1 MQNSP
6 APRLELDKALKY
18 IAEME
23 SAHNLDD
30 FEEAWKSYLFRIERC
45 FNKAQ
50 AHFKKSPKWDA
61 WWGKYKKLRTTD
73 ELLAYLI
80 NARGAEEHSVE
91 EIVGRNGGGIGINP
105 AHGSSM
111 YIESMTIDGAGN
123 VNIRSPQA
131 LKIEFIPERM
141 TLLPVRNRGRDYSV
155 PSTHLGERINAN
167 DVCGVATLAHGFY
180 SQFLSAAE
188 EYFVK

>member
-6 APRLELDKALKY
+6 APRLELDKALKS
-18 IAEME
+18 IVAME
-23 SAHNLDD
+23 SAPCLDD
-30 FEEAWKSYLFRIERC
+30 FEEAWKSYLFRLERC

-73 ELLAYLI
+73 DLLAYLI

-91 EIVGRNGGGIGINP
+91 DIAGRQGGGIGINP
-105 AHGSSM
+105 VDGDSV
-111 YIESMTIDGAGN
+111 YIESITTDGAGN
-123 VNIRSPQA
+123 LIIRSPQA
-131 LKIEFIPERM
+131 LKIEFVPDRM
-141 TLLPVRNRGRDYSV
+141 TLLPVRNRGRDYLV
-155 PSTHLGERINAN
+155 PSTHLGAKIDAN
-167 DVCGVATLAHGFY
+167 DVCGVAKLAHGFY
-180 SQFLSAAE
+180 SEFLSAAE